1 MALINPTGAIAAHH
15 AATAIDRI
23 VHAGTQ
29 IWAKPVTVP
38 ASIFSL
44 TAAQAGKSGFNVT
57 DATDTGIKLDRATT
71 ARGWISWAVNW
82 PAGSR
87 VVFNWSTSP
96 SVRMY
101 SGLDDVIGLG
111 SLNHVIVNAVGRG
124 SVDYIIPAGGGWNYF
139 GFSVSNGQA
148 AGLVTISN
156 FEVYAP

>member
-1 MALINPTGAIAAHH
+1 MALINPTGATAAYH

-23 VHAGTQ
+23 VYAGTQ
-29 IWAKPVTVP
+29 IWVKPVTAP

-57 DATDTGIKLDRATT
+57 DATDTRITLERSTT
-71 ARGWISWAVNW
+71 SRGWISWAVNW
-82 PAGSR
+82 PAGAR
-87 VVFNWSTSP
+87 IIFDWSTAP

-101 SGLDDVIGLG
+101 SGLDDVVGLG
-111 SLNHVIVNAVGRG
+111 SLNHTIVNSIGQG
-124 SVDYIIPAGGGWNYF
+124 SVNYIIPAGGGWNYF

-156 FEVYAP
+156 LKVYAP

>member
-57 DATDTGIKLDRATT
+57 DATDTGIKLNRATT

-82 PAGSR
+82 PTGSR
-87 VVFNWSTSP
+87 VVFDWSTSP

-111 SLNHVIVNAVGRG
+111 SLNHIMSNSVGSG
-124 SVDYIIPAGGGWNYF
+124 SVDYTIPAGGGWNYF
-139 GFSVSNGQA
+139 GFNVSNGQA
-148 AGLVTISN
+148 AGLVTITN
-156 FEVYAP
+156 FAVYAP

>member
-1 MALINPTGAIAAHH
+1 MALINPTGATAAYH

-23 VHAGTQ
+23 LYAGTQ
-29 IWAKPVTVP
+29 IWAKPATAPV
-38 ASIFSL
+38 SIFSL
-44 TAAQAGKSGFNVT
+44 ATPQAGKSGMNVVSVT
-57 DATDTGIKLDRATT
+57 DTSIQLNRPSTS
-71 ARGWISWAVNW
+71 RGWVSWAVNW

-111 SLNHVIVNAVGRG
+111 SLNHTMSNSIGSG
-124 SVDYIIPAGGGWNYF
+124 SVYYTIPAGGGWNYF

-156 FEVYAP
+156 FGVYAP